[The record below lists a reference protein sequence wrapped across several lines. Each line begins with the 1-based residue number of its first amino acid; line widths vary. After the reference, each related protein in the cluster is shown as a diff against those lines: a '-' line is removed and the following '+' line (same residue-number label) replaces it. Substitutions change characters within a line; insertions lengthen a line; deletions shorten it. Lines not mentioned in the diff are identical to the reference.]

1 MEHAL
6 ARGPRASFPNGVVM
20 PHIADAPAVSPFP
33 AAGSSLEARPEDD
46 GASREP
52 RLRRWLL
59 AETAEP
65 PGGQTGPHGR
75 PQRHRRAHWLRVMCL
90 TGVDY
95 FSTLGYQPAIAALA
109 AGAIAPVA
117 TLVLVLVTLAGALP
131 VYRRVARESPH
142 GTGSIAML
150 ARLLPRWGGKVAV
163 LALLG
168 FAATDFMITMTLS
181 AADATAHLVENPLAP
196 AALHGQEVAI
206 TLALLAGLG
215 VVFLRGF
222 REAIRLATG
231 LVAVF
236 LALNLVV
243 IAVAVARIA
252 AEPRV
257 VGDWWAV
264 LTTQHGNPLLVVAIA
279 LLVFPK
285 LALGLSGF
293 ETGVAVMPQ
302 IRGDAGDSEE
312 RPEGRIRGARRLLT
326 TSALIMSGFLI
337 TSSFTTVTLIPAEE
351 FRAGGAANG
360 RALAYLAHAY
370 LGEGFGTLYDA
381 VTIAILWFAG
391 ASAMA
396 GLLNLVPRYLP
407 HYGMAPA
414 WARATRPLVL
424 VFTAIAFLITVIFEA
439 SVDAQG
445 GAYATGVLV
454 LITSAAVAVT
464 LAARRRGERRAV
476 AGFGAVS
483 AVFLYTTV
491 ANIVERPDGI
501 RIAACF
507 ILGILLVSFV
517 SRVARSTELR
527 ASSVRLDAAAAAFVD
542 AAAGRPVR
550 LIAHQPDD
558 VSAERYR
565 QKLAHARLAH
575 HLPDEVAL
583 FIEIEISDSSDFED
597 ELVVRGVER
606 HGHRVLTAR
615 GSTVPNGIAA
625 VTLHLREEIGCT
637 PHIYFR
643 WTEGHPLAN
652 LLRFLLFGEGEI
664 APMTREV
671 LREAEPDAARRPWVH
686 VA

>member
-1 MEHAL
+1 
-6 ARGPRASFPNGVVM
+6 
-20 PHIADAPAVSPFP
+20 
-33 AAGSSLEARPEDD
+33 
-46 GASREP
+46 
-52 RLRRWLL
+52 
-59 AETAEP
+59 
-65 PGGQTGPHGR
+65 
-75 PQRHRRAHWLRVMCL
+75 MCL

-109 AGAIAPVA
+109 AGAIAPLA
-117 TLVLVLVTLAGALP
+117 TIVLVLVTLACALP
-131 VYRRVARESPH
+131 VYRRVAQESPH
-142 GTGSIAML
+142 GAGSIAML
-150 ARLLPRWGGKVAV
+150 AKLLPRWGGKLTV
-163 LALLG
+163 LVLLG

-196 AALHGQEVAI
+196 QLLHGREVVI
-206 TLALLAGLG
+206 TLALLAALG

-222 REAIRLATG
+222 REAIRVATV
-231 LVAVF
+231 LVALF

-243 IAVAVARIA
+243 IGVAAGHLA
-252 AEPRV
+252 SAPAL
-257 VGDWWAV
+257 VGDWWSV
-264 LTTQHGNPLLVVAIA
+264 LTAQHGDPLFAVAIA

-302 IRGDAGDSEE
+302 VRGDAEDAED
-312 RPEGRIRGARRLLT
+312 RPAGRIRGARRLLT

-337 TSSFTTVTLIPAEE
+337 ASSFTTVILIPASE
-351 FRAGGAANG
+351 FQEGGAANG

-370 LGEGFGTLYDA
+370 LGEGFGTAYDL

-407 HYGMAPA
+407 RYGMAPS
-414 WARATRPLVL
+414 WTRATRPLVL
-424 VFTAIAFLITVIFEA
+424 VFTAIAFLITVLFRA

-454 LITSAAVAVT
+454 LITSAAIAVT
-464 LAARRRGERRAV
+464 LAARRRGQRA
-476 AGFGAVS
+476 ATIGFGIAS
-483 AVFLYTTV
+483 AVFAYTTV

-527 ASSVRLDAAAAAFVD
+527 AESVRLDPAAESLID
-542 AAAGRPVR
+542 AAPGAALR

-558 VSAERYR
+558 LSAERYR
-565 QKLAHARLAH
+565 QKLRHARLAH
-575 HLPDEVAL
+575 HLPDDDAL
-583 FIEIEISDSSDFED
+583 FIEIEVADSSDFED
-597 ELVVRGVER
+597 ELLVRGVER
-606 HGHRVLTAR
+606 DGFRVLSVR

-625 VTLHLREEIGCT
+625 VTLHLRDVLGCT
-637 PHIYFR
+637 PHVYFR

-652 LLRFLLFGEGEI
+652 LLKFLLFGEGEI

-671 LREAEPDAARRPWVH
+671 LREAEPDGTRRPWVH